1 MIWTRDLDDLSCT
14 RCAPTIAARPSR
26 KRIFNNKYKLSVY
39 WVLKYRVGGRA
50 NNFVWLRVQSSV
62 SGQDKGN
69 ESFLLLT
76 KVIVARLRLPLDH
89 LENAYLISINCRC
102 IEFWNTGWGGWV
114 NNFVWLR
121 VQSSV
126 SGQDKGNESFLL
138 LTKVIK
144 ARNTKLAF
152 LVMADGF
159 VRRG

>member
-26 KRIFNNKYKLSVY
+26 KCIFNNKYKLSVY

-102 IEFWNTGWGGWV
+102 IEFWNTGWGGGRITLSDWECNRAFPV
-114 NNFVWLR
+114 RIKEMNH
-121 VQSSV
+121 
-126 SGQDKGNESFLL
+126 SFYWQ
-138 LTKVIK
+138 KWSK
-144 ARNTKLAF
+144 
-152 LVMADGF
+152 
-159 VRRG
+159 RGTQN